1 MKVVCDSP
9 VGSAKLSRKIKAQKV
24 VRAFSG
30 IEKGL
35 TEKDLLA
42 EKNSPQTRKLSMI
55 SYQEETTVSP
65 IRRLES
71 GDV

>member
-1 MKVVCDSP
+1 MKVVTDSP
-9 VGSAKLSRKIKAQKV
+9 IGSAKLSRKIKAQKV

-42 EKNSPQTRKLSMI
+42 EKNSP
-55 SYQEETTVSP
+55 
-65 IRRLES
+65 
-71 GDV
+71 